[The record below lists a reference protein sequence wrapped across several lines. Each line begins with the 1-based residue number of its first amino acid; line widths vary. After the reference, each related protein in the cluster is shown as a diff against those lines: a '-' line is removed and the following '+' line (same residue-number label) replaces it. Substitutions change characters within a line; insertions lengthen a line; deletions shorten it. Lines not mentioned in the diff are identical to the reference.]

1 MPKLAHYTLAWSPL
15 HQAYELYKSQ
25 GNEALTIV
33 SASPVWLLGV
43 GQTCSFAFHGQYGSY
58 TARKERKQRGE
69 EGYWYAYA
77 RVGGKLI
84 KRYLGK
90 SINLTLARLEQAAQE
105 LWLDPQNVL
114 LQKAGR
120 AASRLLPS
128 PPPSGR
134 ENASFLEKLSEAYA
148 FSSDDAQQRLF
159 RSDQLGGT
167 DHYYGVGGRKT
178 EAERAKVAVLSR
190 SSDVLVPLA
199 NYIAT
204 PPVSVY
210 AHDHLA
216 KRQGSS
222 PGDHEARPT
231 IARLPTDPLLA
242 TKLYVPRPCPH
253 LVHRSRLI
261 QRLWEGMEQALI
273 LLSAPAGFGKST
285 LLADWLASRAIP
297 AAWLSLEPQDND
309 PARFLSYL
317 LAALQNCDPRLGLS
331 GQALLH
337 SLQPAALESVLTVL
351 INGLQARMTGNQE
364 HVVLV
369 LDNYQV
375 ITNGSLHHA
384 LSFLLEHLPSGLHLV
399 LASREDPPLP
409 LARLRGQGDLLELR
423 ASDLRFTHEETAT
436 FLTAVMGLPLSTEQ
450 SALLQAH
457 TEGWITGLQLAAFS
471 LQGCDDPAG
480 FIVAFSGSNRY
491 VVDYLLDEVLSHQ
504 SAAVQDFLV
513 QTSLL
518 DRLSAPLCDAVRAQG
533 GSQAL
538 LDLLEHANLF
548 LVPLD
553 DERVWYRYHQ
563 LFAEALRQWLRQT
576 ALALVPDLHLRASR
590 WYEQHGFCTEAVSH
604 ALAAAAFE
612 EAARLIEQCL
622 GTFVLGNQMQT
633 LCGWLHAFPEAL
645 VLARPSLR
653 LLYALALMYTNHW
666 EEASVYLQAIERWLN
681 PGADMPRAHERL
693 LQGQVTACRSLLAR
707 LSGDLEGCVALSQ
720 RALELLPETDT
731 SPLTHLLR
739 AGALVGAAHAYLVS
753 GDVSL
758 ASERL
763 PVELVAYARASAYR
777 LLSLRGLILLAR
789 LQVLQGRLTQA
800 GATYE
805 EVAQVLLGH
814 NPETISEMG
823 GVPPENLPFFYTR
836 KHGDTTD
843 TNATNATND
852 TSATNLMGNTL
863 GPEELQVLID
873 SPAYYFGLGDLLR
886 EWNEL
891 EAAHQHLARGME
903 LLEDMLSIDAEQLW
917 LGYAALARLQHA
929 QGSAE
934 QALAILDAFLQL
946 AHQRHIAPLLLAQA
960 AALRAQLELARGDL
974 PAARHWAA
982 SCGLSPAGV
991 PCYLREPA
999 YLTLA
1004 RVRLAEE
1011 LLSPTRH
1018 GLADVLLLLERLLA
1032 EAEASRRWHSVLEIL
1047 LVLALAREEQGDH
1060 RAALAALGRALV
1072 LAEPEGYIR
1081 LFLDEGPAL
1090 LALLRRAQRHGL
1102 APRYVARLL
1111 QAAGAQAGP
1120 ALHFQALP
1128 APALVEPLTERE
1140 RDVLRLVLLDG
1151 ASNREIAHQ
1160 LVLSVNTVKKHIANL
1175 YGKLHVQ
1182 SRAQAIAKAR
1192 LLQLL

>member
-15 HQAYELYKSQ
+15 HRAYELYKSQ
-25 GNEALTIV
+25 GNEALAII
-33 SASPVWLLGV
+33 SASPVWLLWV
-43 GQTCSFAFHGQYGSY
+43 GQTCSFAFHGQHGSY
-58 TARKERKQRGE
+58 TARKERKQHGE
-69 EGYWYAYA
+69 EEYWYAYA
-77 RVGGKLI
+77 RVEGKLT

-90 SINLTLARLEQAAQE
+90 SINLTLPRLEQVAQE
-105 LWLDPQNVL
+105 LWFYPQNVL
-114 LQKAGR
+114 L
-120 AASRLLPS
+120 
-128 PPPSGR
+128 SG
-134 ENASFLEKLSEAYA
+134 YPY
-148 FSSDDAQQRLF
+148 
-159 RSDQLGGT
+159 
-167 DHYYGVGGRKT
+167 DHSAR
-178 EAERAKVAVLSR
+178 
-190 SSDVLVPLA
+190 
-199 NYIAT
+199 
-204 PPVSVY
+204 
-210 AHDHLA
+210 
-216 KRQGSS
+216 RQGGSLA
-222 PGDHEARPT
+222 DRKARPA
-231 IARLPTDPLLA
+231 IVRLPTDPLLA
-242 TKLYVPRPCPH
+242 TKLHVPRPRPH

-261 QRLWEGMEQALI
+261 QRLQEGMERALI

-351 INGLQARMTGNQE
+351 INGLQARMTGDQE

-375 ITNGSLHHA
+375 ITNGSLHYA
-384 LSFLLEHLPSGLHLV
+384 LCFLLEHLPPHLHLV

-436 FLTAVMGLPLSTEQ
+436 FLTEVMGLPLSTEQ

-457 TEGWITGLQLAAFS
+457 TEGWITDLQLAAFS

-563 LFAEALRQWLRQT
+563 LFAEALRQRLRQT
-576 ALALVPDLHLRASR
+576 APALVPDLHLRASR

-633 LCGWLHAFPEAL
+633 LCGWLHALPEAL

-739 AGALVGAAHAYLVS
+739 AGAL
-753 GDVSL
+753 
-758 ASERL
+758 
-763 PVELVAYARASAYR
+763 
-777 LLSLRGLILLAR
+777 
-789 LQVLQGRLTQA
+789 
-800 GATYE
+800 
-805 EVAQVLLGH
+805 
-814 NPETISEMG
+814 
-823 GVPPENLPFFYTR
+823 
-836 KHGDTTD
+836 
-843 TNATNATND
+843 
-852 TSATNLMGNTL
+852 
-863 GPEELQVLID
+863 
-873 SPAYYFGLGDLLR
+873 
-886 EWNEL
+886 
-891 EAAHQHLARGME
+891 
-903 LLEDMLSIDAEQLW
+903 
-917 LGYAALARLQHA
+917 
-929 QGSAE
+929 
-934 QALAILDAFLQL
+934 
-946 AHQRHIAPLLLAQA
+946 
-960 AALRAQLELARGDL
+960 
-974 PAARHWAA
+974 
-982 SCGLSPAGV
+982 
-991 PCYLREPA
+991 
-999 YLTLA
+999 
-1004 RVRLAEE
+1004 
-1011 LLSPTRH
+1011 
-1018 GLADVLLLLERLLA
+1018 
-1032 EAEASRRWHSVLEIL
+1032 
-1047 LVLALAREEQGDH
+1047 
-1060 RAALAALGRALV
+1060 
-1072 LAEPEGYIR
+1072 
-1081 LFLDEGPAL
+1081 
-1090 LALLRRAQRHGL
+1090 
-1102 APRYVARLL
+1102 
-1111 QAAGAQAGP
+1111 
-1120 ALHFQALP
+1120 
-1128 APALVEPLTERE
+1128 
-1140 RDVLRLVLLDG
+1140 
-1151 ASNREIAHQ
+1151 
-1160 LVLSVNTVKKHIANL
+1160 
-1175 YGKLHVQ
+1175 
-1182 SRAQAIAKAR
+1182 
-1192 LLQLL
+1192 

>member
-1 MPKLAHYTLAWSPL
+1 M
-15 HQAYELYKSQ
+15 
-25 GNEALTIV
+25 
-33 SASPVWLLGV
+33 
-43 GQTCSFAFHGQYGSY
+43 
-58 TARKERKQRGE
+58 
-69 EGYWYAYA
+69 
-77 RVGGKLI
+77 
-84 KRYLGK
+84 
-90 SINLTLARLEQAAQE
+90 
-105 LWLDPQNVL
+105 
-114 LQKAGR
+114 
-120 AASRLLPS
+120 
-128 PPPSGR
+128 
-134 ENASFLEKLSEAYA
+134 
-148 FSSDDAQQRLF
+148 
-159 RSDQLGGT
+159 
-167 DHYYGVGGRKT
+167 
-178 EAERAKVAVLSR
+178 
-190 SSDVLVPLA
+190 
-199 NYIAT
+199 
-204 PPVSVY
+204 
-210 AHDHLA
+210 
-216 KRQGSS
+216 
-222 PGDHEARPT
+222 
-231 IARLPTDPLLA
+231 
-242 TKLYVPRPCPH
+242 
-253 LVHRSRLI
+253 
-261 QRLWEGMEQALI
+261 
-273 LLSAPAGFGKST
+273 
-285 LLADWLASRAIP
+285 
-297 AAWLSLEPQDND
+297 
-309 PARFLSYL
+309 
-317 LAALQNCDPRLGLS
+317 
-331 GQALLH
+331 
-337 SLQPAALESVLTVL
+337 
-351 INGLQARMTGNQE
+351 
-364 HVVLV
+364 
-369 LDNYQV
+369 
-375 ITNGSLHHA
+375 
-384 LSFLLEHLPSGLHLV
+384 
-399 LASREDPPLP
+399 
-409 LARLRGQGDLLELR
+409 
-423 ASDLRFTHEETAT
+423 
-436 FLTAVMGLPLSTEQ
+436 
-450 SALLQAH
+450 
-457 TEGWITGLQLAAFS
+457 
-471 LQGCDDPAG
+471 
-480 FIVAFSGSNRY
+480 
-491 VVDYLLDEVLSHQ
+491 
-504 SAAVQDFLV
+504 
-513 QTSLL
+513 
-518 DRLSAPLCDAVRAQG
+518 
-533 GSQAL
+533 
-538 LDLLEHANLF
+538 
-548 LVPLD
+548 
-553 DERVWYRYHQ
+553 
-563 LFAEALRQWLRQT
+563 
-576 ALALVPDLHLRASR
+576 
-590 WYEQHGFCTEAVSH
+590 
-604 ALAAAAFE
+604 
-612 EAARLIEQCL
+612 IEQCL

-633 LCGWLHAFPEAL
+633 LCGWLHALPEAL

-666 EEASVYLQAIERWLN
+666 EEASAHLYAVERGID
-681 PGADMPRAHERL
+681 PAADTQEERL
-693 LQGQVTACRSLLAR
+693 LLGQVVACQSLLAR
-707 LSGDLEGCVALSQ
+707 LSGDLERSVPLAQ
-720 RALELLPETDT
+720 RALDLLPEAEST
-731 SPLTHLLR
+731 PLTHLLR

-805 EVAQVLLGH
+805 EVAQVLLR
-814 NPETISEMG
+814 SEE
-823 GVPPENLPFFYTR
+823 V
-836 KHGDTTD
+836 
-843 TNATNATND
+843 
-852 TSATNLMGNTL
+852 
-863 GPEELQVLID
+863 QVLID

-891 EAAHQHLARGME
+891 EAAHQQLARGMD
-903 LLEDMLSIDAEQLW
+903 LLEDMLAIDAEQLW

-934 QALAILDAFLQL
+934 QALAILDAFPHV

-960 AALRAQLELARGDL
+960 TALRAQLELSRGDL

-1072 LAEPEGYIR
+1072 LAEPEGYVR

-1111 QAAGAQAGP
+1111 QVAGAQAGP